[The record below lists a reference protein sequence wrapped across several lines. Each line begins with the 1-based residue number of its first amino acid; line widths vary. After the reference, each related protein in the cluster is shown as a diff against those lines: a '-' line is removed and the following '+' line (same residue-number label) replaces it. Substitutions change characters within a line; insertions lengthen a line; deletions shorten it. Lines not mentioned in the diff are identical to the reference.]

1 LREHAVKKV
10 IDKHKE
16 KLQTCYCEREEYFLF
31 SSLLRNRLMSFTVLT
46 AEISHETNS
55 FSRHKTGKKAFMAR
69 YALIGSAAITER
81 GDANTELAGF
91 LDTGREHGW
100 QIEHI
105 LSAAAGPSGKIRREA
120 FDWLCEPILATI
132 KKNHFDGLLL
142 GLHGA
147 MGLDF
152 CEDGEGELLRRIRSV
167 VGAEMPIAITLDP
180 HANVGKQMCELADI
194 IVSFKTYPHI
204 DMRDIGRHAG
214 EILHRTMAGAI
225 SPRTIRVS
233 RPMLEE
239 VNGGRT
245 DIGPMIER
253 IASARTYEQQADVFA
268 VSINAGFASAD
279 VAEVGPTVLVTGQG
293 DFAAHRAFAE
303 TIADDIWKRRFEVLN
318 DYLGVTDAAAIAAT
332 YKPDKGP
339 LIIADYADNPG
350 AGGYG
355 DATALLFAM
364 LEAGVTNACFGPMV
378 DSEAVIELHSAVVGE
393 QIQIT
398 IGGKTD
404 PLFGGGPLTLE
415 GELVS
420 ISDGHFIGDG
430 PMIHGLHGRFG
441 PSAVL
446 RVGGVEILVV
456 TIARQILDLQQ
467 FKAFGIDPQNK
478 HVVALKSMQHFR
490 AAFEPI
496 AGQVIVCD
504 SGALCT
510 PNYGRLPYK
519 NVPRPIFPLDQ
530 L

>member
-1 LREHAVKKV
+1 
-10 IDKHKE
+10 
-16 KLQTCYCEREEYFLF
+16 
-31 SSLLRNRLMSFTVLT
+31 MSFNVLT

-55 FSRHKTGKKAFMAR
+55 FSLHKTGKHAFMAR
-69 YALIGSAAITER
+69 YALMGVAAIAER
-81 GDANTELAGF
+81 GSENTELAGF
-91 LDTGREHGW
+91 LDTGRAYGWHVEHV
-100 QIEHI
+100 
-105 LSAAAGPSGKIRREA
+105 LSAAAGPSGKIRRKA
-120 FDWLCEPILATI
+120 FDWLCEPIITAI
-132 KKNHFDGLLL
+132 RKNSFDGLLL

-180 HANVGKQMCELADI
+180 HANVSNLMCALADI

-204 DMRDIGRHAG
+204 DMRDTGRHAA
-214 EILHRTMAGAI
+214 EILHRAMAGEI
-225 SPRTIRVS
+225 KPRTIRVS

-253 IASARTYEQQADVFA
+253 IASARRYEKQADVFA
-268 VSINAGFASAD
+268 VSINAGFAGAD
-279 VAEVGPTVLVTGQG
+279 ITEVGPTVLVTGQG
-293 DFAAHRAFAE
+293 NFTAHRAFAE
-303 TIADDIWKRRFEVLN
+303 TIADDIWNKRFDVLN
-318 DYLGVTDAAAIAAT
+318 DYLSVSEAAAIAAT
-332 YKPDKGP
+332 YKPDQGP

-355 DATALLFAM
+355 DSTALLCAM

-378 DSEAVIELHSAVVGE
+378 DGEAVEELHSSVAGKRV
-393 QIQIT
+393 QIVL
-398 IGGKTD
+398 GGKTD
-404 PLFGGGPLTLE
+404 PLYGGGPLTLE
-415 GELVS
+415 AELVS
-420 ISDGHFIGDG
+420 VSDGHFIGDG
-430 PMIHGLHGRFG
+430 PMIHGLHGSFG

-446 RVGGVEILVV
+446 RVGGVEILLV

-467 FKAFGIDPQNK
+467 FRAFGIDPESK

-496 AGQVIVCD
+496 AGHVIVCD

-510 PNYGRLPYK
+510 PRYDRLPYR

-530 L
+530 AEGLFAHP

>member
-1 LREHAVKKV
+1 
-10 IDKHKE
+10 
-16 KLQTCYCEREEYFLF
+16 
-31 SSLLRNRLMSFTVLT
+31 MSFNVLT

-55 FSRHKTGKKAFMAR
+55 FSLHKTGQQAFMAR
-69 YALIGSAAITER
+69 YALIGVAAIDER
-81 GDANTELAGF
+81 GDENTELAGF
-91 LDTGREHGW
+91 LDTGRAHGW
-100 QIEHI
+100 QIKHV
-105 LSAAAGPSGKIRREA
+105 LSAAAGPSGKIRSKA
-120 FDWLCEPILATI
+120 FDWLCEPIISTI
-132 KKNHFDGLLL
+132 KQHHFDGLLL

-180 HANVGKQMCELADI
+180 HANVSKQMCALADI

-204 DMRDIGRHAG
+204 DMRETGRHAG
-214 EILHRTMAGAI
+214 ELLHRTMTGEI
-225 SPRTIRVS
+225 KPRTIRVS

-253 IASARTYEQQADVFA
+253 IASARTYEEQADVFA
-268 VSINAGFASAD
+268 VSINGGFASAD
-279 VAEVGPTVLVTGQG
+279 VLEVGPTVLVTGQG
-293 DFAAHRAFAE
+293 DFSAHSAFAE

-318 DYLGVTDAAAIAAT
+318 DYLTVAEAAEIAAT
-332 YKPDKGP
+332 YKSDNGP

-355 DATALLFAM
+355 DSTALLSAM

-378 DSEAVIELHSAVVGE
+378 DSEVVQVLHSSVVGE
-393 QIQIT
+393 RVQVAL
-398 IGGKTD
+398 GGKTD
-404 PLFGGGPLTLE
+404 PLYGGGPLSLE
-415 GELVS
+415 GELIS
-420 ISDGHFIGDG
+420 ISDGHFTGDG
-430 PMIHGLHGRFG
+430 PMIHGLHGSFG

-446 RVGGVEILVV
+446 LVGGIEILVV
-456 TIARQILDLQQ
+456 TIARQMLDLQQ
-467 FKAFGIDPQNK
+467 FRAFGIDPQSK

-490 AAFEPI
+490 AAFAPI

-510 PNYGRLPYK
+510 TRYDRLPYR

-530 L
+530 SEDLFAHS

>member
-1 LREHAVKKV
+1 
-10 IDKHKE
+10 
-16 KLQTCYCEREEYFLF
+16 
-31 SSLLRNRLMSFTVLT
+31 MSFNVLT
-46 AEISHETNS
+46 AELSHETNS
-55 FSRHKTGKKAFMAR
+55 FSLHKTGKQAFMAR
-69 YALIGSAAITER
+69 YALMGVAAIAER
-81 GDANTELAGF
+81 GDENTELAGF
-91 LDTGREHGW
+91 LDTGRVHDW
-100 QIEHI
+100 QVRHV
-105 LSAAAGPSGKIRREA
+105 LSAAAGPSGKIRRKA
-120 FDWLCEPILATI
+120 FDWLCEPIISTI
-132 KKNHFDGLLL
+132 EQHSYDGLLL

-180 HANVGKQMCELADI
+180 HANVSKQMCALADI

-204 DMRDIGRHAG
+204 DMRDAGRHAG
-214 EILHRTMAGAI
+214 EMLHRTMTGEI
-225 SPRTIRVS
+225 KPRTIRVS

-253 IASARTYEQQADVFA
+253 IAAARRYEEQTDVFA

-279 VAEVGPTVLVTGQG
+279 ILEVGPTVLVTGQG
-293 DFAAHRAFAE
+293 DFKAHTAFAE
-303 TIADDIWKRRFEVLN
+303 TIADDIWNRRFEVLN
-318 DYLGVTDAAAIAAT
+318 DYLTVTEAAAVAAT
-332 YKPDKGP
+332 YGPDNGP

-355 DATALLFAM
+355 DSTALLSAM
-364 LEAGVTNACFGPMV
+364 LEAGVKNACFGPMV
-378 DSEAVIELHSAVVGE
+378 DSEAVIELHSSVVGE
-393 QIQIT
+393 RIQIAL
-398 IGGKTD
+398 GGKTD
-404 PLFGGGPLTLE
+404 PLYGGGPLTLE

-420 ISDGHFIGDG
+420 ISDGAFVGDG
-430 PMIHGLHGRFG
+430 PMIHGLHGSFG

-446 RVGGVEILVV
+446 RVGGIEILVV

-467 FKAFGIDPQNK
+467 FKAFGIDPQSK
-478 HVVALKSMQHFR
+478 HVVALKSMHHFR

-496 AGQVIVCD
+496 AGHIIVCD

-510 PNYGRLPYK
+510 PRYDRLPYS

-530 L
+530 LDRENHQTVINEEA

>member
-1 LREHAVKKV
+1 
-10 IDKHKE
+10 
-16 KLQTCYCEREEYFLF
+16 
-31 SSLLRNRLMSFTVLT
+31 MSFNVLT

-55 FSRHKTGKKAFMAR
+55 FSLHKTGKQAFMAR
-69 YALIGSAAITER
+69 YALMDVAAIAER
-81 GDANTELAGF
+81 GSENTELAGF
-91 LDTGREHGW
+91 LDTGRAYGW
-100 QIEHI
+100 QVEHV
-105 LSAAAGPSGKIRREA
+105 LSAAAGPSGKIRRKA
-120 FDWLCEPILATI
+120 FDWLCEPIISAI
-132 KKNHFDGLLL
+132 KQNPFDGLLL

-152 CEDGEGELLRRIRSV
+152 CEDGEGELLLRIRSV

-180 HANVGKQMCELADI
+180 HANVSNLMCALADI

-204 DMRDIGRHAG
+204 DMRDTGRHAA
-214 EILHRTMAGAI
+214 EILHRTMAGEI
-225 SPRTIRVS
+225 KPRTVRVS

-253 IASARTYEQQADVFA
+253 IARARRYEKQADVFA
-268 VSINAGFASAD
+268 VSINAGFAGAD
-279 VAEVGPTVLVTGQG
+279 ITEVGPTVLVTGQG
-293 DFAAHRAFAE
+293 DFTAHRDFAE
-303 TIADDIWKRRFEVLN
+303 TIADDIWNKRFDVLN
-318 DYLGVTDAAAIAAT
+318 DYLSVTEAAAIAAT
-332 YKPDKGP
+332 YKADQNP
-339 LIIADYADNPG
+339 LIIADYADKPG

-355 DATALLFAM
+355 DSTALLCAM

-378 DSEAVIELHSAVVGE
+378 DGEAVEELHSSVAGE
-393 QIQIT
+393 RVQIVL
-398 IGGKTD
+398 GGKTD
-404 PLFGGGPLTLE
+404 PLYGGGPLNLE

-420 ISDGHFIGDG
+420 VSDGNFIGDG
-430 PMIHGLHGRFG
+430 PMIHGLHGSFG

-446 RVGGVEILVV
+446 RVGGVEILLV

-467 FKAFGIDPQNK
+467 FRAFGIDPESK

-496 AGQVIVCD
+496 AGRVIVCD

-510 PNYGRLPYK
+510 PRYDRLPYR

-530 L
+530 AEGLFELS